1 MATTFCSGCLHR
13 ISQMPVWGAPLRVS
27 TADHVCLT
35 CIQAEGMGSGKKQ
48 DIIGNPDRCLS
59 LAAKD

>member
-1 MATTFCSGCLHR
+1 MMATTFCSGCLHR

-35 CIQAEGMGSGKKQ
+35 CIQAEGMGSGKK
-48 DIIGNPDRCLS
+48 
-59 LAAKD
+59 